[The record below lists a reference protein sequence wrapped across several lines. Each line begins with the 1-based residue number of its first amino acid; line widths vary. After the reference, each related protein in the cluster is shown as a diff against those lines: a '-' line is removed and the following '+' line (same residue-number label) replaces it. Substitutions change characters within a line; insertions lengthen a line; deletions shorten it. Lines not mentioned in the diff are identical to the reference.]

1 MSWYYTFSKFK
12 VEPSN
17 IPEKPHYA
25 ALVFWDHRY
34 SEPAWDKDDSPTSA
48 KIKTVDYYAF
58 FDRTSWEEMISTYY
72 LEKSNEKRL
81 SYDDKKEQ
89 LIFYHCTGRGKIT
102 MKIDVQIAEPV
113 AQQSQYHDG
122 YDHNE
127 GNRG

>member
-58 FDRTSWEEMISTYY
+58 FDRKDWEEMISAYH
-72 LEKSNEKRL
+72 LEKSKERKF
-81 SYDDKKEQ
+81 SYDDKKEE
-89 LIFYHCTGRGKIT
+89 LVFYHCTGRGRVSLKV
-102 MKIDVQIAEPV
+102 DVQIDEPR
-113 AQQSQYHDG
+113 QQYRDG
-122 YDHNE
+122 YDPLE